1 LSTNNSN
8 PISIDQVAAM
18 GPAAVV
24 VLVAEL
30 VVAVALEH
38 LVVAHHMDVVRDP
51 MVPLDRTETA

>member
-1 LSTNNSN
+1 
-8 PISIDQVAAM
+8 M

-38 LVVAHHMDVVRDP
+38 LVVAHHTGVVRDP